1 MMDNKK
7 DKVVKKNIP
16 FKDQQVWI
24 YTGPDVERKLATV
37 VDPKMI
43 DSRILHE
50 ITIPPD
56 ALFTARFNK
65 PDASEERRLR
75 EWPDDSQ
82 WSANEFVSVMN
93 DEDWQWYYTEPRK
106 KVKVVHLEDIIQK
119 EVDKQLNENEHLER
133 INVQNE
139 MIKQQREE
147 ITELKKDL
155 EREHDTMALLR
166 KCMQYEVD
174 DAEQEITELNK
185 EITEQNKEKKSLI
198 ECIVKMKWIMEQVD
212 RVNGF
217 TDTGKEI
224 AETMQY
230 IDFPHI
236 PEDEKEEYV
245 ASSQTNGVVAATL
258 QEDRE
263 HYGEDFHEITETE
276 TETETQ
282 TQTET
287 ETQRTPEEDQTTDIG
302 TPPVRRNLNEQFNT
316 IDVRTVGMYNIVD
329 RYEDTSIIP
338 DGPPLPWYEER
349 FPTPNEIDAARVIQ
363 RRYRYSVNNN
373 GVL

>member
-1 MMDNKK
+1 MMDNKI
-7 DKVVKKNIP
+7 DQVVKKNIP

-43 DSRILHE
+43 DSRILYE
-50 ITIPPD
+50 ITIPRN

-82 WSANEFVSVMN
+82 WSANEFISVMSD
-93 DEDWQWYYTEPRK
+93 DEWQWYYTEPRPSQRK

-119 EVDKQLNENEHLER
+119 EVDKQLNETECLER
-133 INVQNE
+133 IKVQNE

-147 ITELKKDL
+147 ITGLKKDL
-155 EREHDTMALLR
+155 EREHDTMVVMR

-185 EITEQNKEKKSLI
+185 EKKGLI

-217 TDTGKEI
+217 TETGKEI

-230 IDFPHI
+230 IDFPNI

-263 HYGEDFHEITETE
+263 HYGEDFHEITETH
-276 TETETQ
+276 TQ
-282 TQTET
+282 T

-302 TPPVRRNLNEQFNT
+302 TPPVRRNLNQQFNI
-316 IDVRTVGMYNIVD
+316 IDLSYGRGMYNIVD

-338 DGPPLPWYEER
+338 DGLPLPWYEER

-373 GVL
+373 GSL